1 MKVSMIATVLNEEDT
16 IKDFMKSVLNQVKK
30 PDEFIVVDGGSS
42 DNTFEILK
50 KYSIKHKWIKVF
62 QVKGASIGRGRN
74 FAIDKSK
81 NEIIACTD
89 AGCIL
94 DKGWL
99 RNITKP
105 FGKKGVDVSV
115 GIYKPL
121 YKNDFEYFQGQIA
134 VPKMGKIDTPSRM
147 STRSLAFKKNAWKN
161 VGGFPDLVTGEDTL
175 FHLNLKKAGF
185 RYEFMKDAIVHWRM
199 RKSWKAFAKQ
209 FYKYGVGD
217 RKSGNIFKMK
227 INFLVFLGFWFLI
240 LAIVYSAFTN
250 FIILVFLLGISF
262 LYFLGKGVEIF
273 MRTKKMSAL
282 FYATTLF
289 FLKRICYFLGVSIGK
304 YF

>member
-1 MKVSMIATVLNEEDT
+1 MKVSMIATVLNEENT
-16 IKDFMKSVLNQVKK
+16 IKDFMKSVLNQTKK
-30 PDEFIVVDGGSS
+30 PDEFVIVDGGSS
-42 DNTFEILK
+42 DGTFEILK
-50 KYSIKHKWIKVF
+50 KYSIEHKWVKVF
-62 QVKGASIGRGRN
+62 QAKRASVGRGRN
-74 FAIDKSK
+74 FAIGKAK

-94 DKGWL
+94 HKRWF
-99 RNITKP
+99 RSIIKP
-105 FGKKGVDVSV
+105 FERKNVDISV

-121 YKNDFEYFQGQIA
+121 YKNDFEYFQGQLA
-134 VPKMGKIDTPSRM
+134 VPKMEKIDTPSRM
-147 STRSLAFKKNAWKN
+147 STRSLAFRKSAWKN

-175 FHLNLKKAGF
+175 FHLNLEKAGF
-185 RYEFMKDAIVHWRM
+185 RYEFAKDAIVYWKM
-199 RKSWKAFAKQ
+199 RKSWKDFAKQ

-217 RKSGNIFKMK
+217 RKLGNIFRMK
-227 INFLVFLGFWFLI
+227 TNFLMFLGFWFFI
-240 LAIVYSAFTN
+240 LAIAYSAFTN
-250 FIILVFLLGISF
+250 FVILVALLGIFF

-289 FLKRICYFLGVSIGK
+289 FLKRICYLLGVSIGK